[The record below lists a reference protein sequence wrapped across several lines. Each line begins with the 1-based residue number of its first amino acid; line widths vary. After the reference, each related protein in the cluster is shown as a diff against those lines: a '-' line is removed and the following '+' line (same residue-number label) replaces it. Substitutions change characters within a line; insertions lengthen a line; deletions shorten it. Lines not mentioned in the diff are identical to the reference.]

1 MNIILSVIA
10 VALGAAFA
18 VPLAGRRRG
27 APAAIAAAAAFSLLC
42 LSFVI
47 ALLVRRDGILLY
59 RAGGWPPPFGICLV
73 LDGLSAVMLVT
84 VNCVALM
91 VALYAADYMRRY
103 TGEWQFYALFLL
115 MLAGMNGMILAGD
128 LFNLFVFLEVA
139 AFSAYAL
146 VAFGTGQEELEAS
159 FKYAVLGILSTN
171 CLLFG
176 IALLY
181 GCCSSL
187 NMADI
192 SLALAGKQGTPCVL
206 FITALFIFGFGLKA
220 ALVPFHAWLPDAHSS
235 APAPISAMLSGVLIK
250 TLGIYALARVLFN
263 VLGMTPA
270 ISHVLM
276 ALGALSM
283 AAGVVLAVGQWDMKR
298 LLAYHSISQVGYI
311 VLGLGLGTPLGVL
324 GGLFHLVNH
333 SIFKS
338 LLFLNAGAIDYA
350 TGVRDLRKMG
360 GLRERMPVTAATS
373 LVASLAISGVP
384 PLNGFWSKLII
395 IMACVQSGRYG
406 YAVLAALVS
415 MLTLASFMKLQRYA
429 FYGEPK
435 GRWEGVREVPPRMR
449 IAMVVLAALCL
460 TGGLLAVPALSG
472 GFLDRGAAA
481 IVRGTGYASRVR
493 EKAPEG
499 PWYGGRGAAGNGAEK
514 RAGGRFAPSPFGG
527 GRR

>member
-1 MNIILSVIA
+1 MNIILIVMA

-18 VPLAGRRRG
+18 IPLFGRRRSS
-27 APAAIAAAAAFSLLC
+27 APSFIAAAAAFSLLC
-42 LSFVI
+42 LSLGL

-73 LDGLSAVMLVT
+73 LDGFSAVMLLT

-91 VALYAADYMRRY
+91 AALYAADYMRRY
-103 TGEWQFYALFLL
+103 TGEWQFYTLFLL
-115 MLAGMNGMILAGD
+115 MLAGMNGMVLAGD

-171 CLLFG
+171 CILLG

-181 GCCSSL
+181 GCASTL

-192 SLALAGKQGTPCVL
+192 SLALAGRQGTPLVL
-206 FITALFIFGFGLKA
+206 FITALFILGFGLKA

-250 TLGIYALARVLFN
+250 TMGIYALARLLFS

-270 ISHVLM
+270 VSRVVM
-276 ALGALSM
+276 ALGVLSM
-283 AAGVVLAVGQWDMKR
+283 VVGVLLAIGQWDMKR

-311 VLGLGLGTPLGVL
+311 VLGLGLGTPLGVM

-350 TGVRDLRKMG
+350 TGVRDLRQMG

-395 IMACVQSGRYG
+395 ITACVQSGRYG

-435 GRWEGVREVPPRMR
+435 GRWEGVREVPMRMR
-449 IAMVVLAALCL
+449 IAMVVMAILCL
-460 TGGLLAVPALSG
+460 AGGLLAVPSLSG
-472 GFLDRGAAA
+472 RFLERGADAL
-481 IVRGTGYASRVR
+481 VLGTGYASRVR
-493 EKAPEG
+493 EKAPDG
-499 PWYGGRGAAGNGAEK
+499 SWFGSRGAAGSGAE
-514 RAGGRFAPSPFGG
+514 RPAQSHFGG